1 MIYRSPVADKAMN
14 EPSPKRLSRA
24 LRQAVEKAGNNQSRF
39 AAAVGTS
46 QQLVSYWLKN
56 ARPLPGEYVLRAEQ
70 AGFGSRHD
78 LRPDLYPLEQVVAS
92 TEVAAPEREAA

>member
-1 MIYRSPVADKAMN
+1 MS
-14 EPSPKRLSRA
+14 EPTPKRLHAA
-24 LRQAVEKAGNNQSRF
+24 LRRAVEKAGNNQSRF

-56 ARPLPGEYVLRAEQ
+56 ARPLPGEYVLKAER

-78 LRPDLYPLEQVVAS
+78 LRPDLYPIEHAHLAPIEQK
-92 TEVAAPEREAA
+92 EAA